1 MLFALRYSLVRL
13 ILDTL
18 IDRHQPEAELQL
30 ELLVVR
36 HQLRVLQRQV
46 KRPRWR
52 PADRFLLV
60 GLTQRLPCS
69 AWPSFLIT
77 PRPYIAGTGDSSAAN
92 GRSLLAVHA
101 DAGRHSPETWRR
113 SSFAW
118 LERIR
123 AGERDASRANC

>member
-1 MLFALRYSLVRL
+1 MLFALLYSLVRL
-13 ILDTL
+13 ILNTL

-60 GLTQRLPCS
+60 GLSQRLPRS
-69 AWPSFLIT
+69 AWPSFLSP
-77 PRPYIAGTGDSSAAN
+77 PRPYFAGTGDSSAAN

-101 DAGRHSPETWRR
+101 EAGRHSPEVWRR